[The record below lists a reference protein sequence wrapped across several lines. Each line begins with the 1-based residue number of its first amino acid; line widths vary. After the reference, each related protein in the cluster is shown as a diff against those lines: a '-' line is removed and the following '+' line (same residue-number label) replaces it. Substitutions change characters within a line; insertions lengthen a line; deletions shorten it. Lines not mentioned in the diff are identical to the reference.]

1 MIEPRSGSCQK
12 TKHIQQS
19 VEQDIKDQK
28 KEKHE
33 ERVLPKPG
41 QYSQADLER
50 AAKIYS
56 PIGGKY

>member
-1 MIEPRSGSCQK
+1 MPEDK
-12 TKHIQQS
+12 TYVQQS

-28 KEKHE
+28 KEKYE
-33 ERVLPKPG
+33 DRVLPKPG
-41 QYSQADLER
+41 EYDGVDLEK

>member
-1 MIEPRSGSCQK
+1 MQEDNKSY
-12 TKHIQQS
+12 IQQE
-19 VEQDIKDQK
+19 VEKEIKAQK
-28 KEKHE
+28 KEVHE

-41 QYSQADLER
+41 QYSQVDLEK